1 MYLYLSTYT
10 GFFPDC
16 SVGKESACY
25 AGDPGSVP
33 GLGRPPG
40 EEKEYTLQYSG
51 LEKSMDSI
59 VHVVTKSRI

>member
-1 MYLYLSTYT
+1 M

-33 GLGRPPG
+33 GLGRPLG
-40 EEKEYTLQYSG
+40 EEKGYTLQYSG

-59 VHVVTKSRI
+59 VHVVTKSWI